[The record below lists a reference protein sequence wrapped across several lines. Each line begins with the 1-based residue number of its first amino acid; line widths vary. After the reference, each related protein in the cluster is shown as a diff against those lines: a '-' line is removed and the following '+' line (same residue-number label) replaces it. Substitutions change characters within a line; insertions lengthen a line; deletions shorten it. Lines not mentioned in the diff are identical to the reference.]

1 MPLRWIL
8 VVMFCQAGLA
18 FAQSTTQP
26 AGRMAADAARAQQI
40 RRWLG
45 ELADP
50 QASVRDRARE
60 ELMGLKV
67 KELTLLRAAIQEAKT
82 LEPSQ
87 TAALREIVTQV
98 YLASQSYERSDKGF
112 VGVVMSRISGRE
124 PGMDVVIES
133 RLPGFSGYR
142 WLRDGDAILDIQERP
157 MPQPMGQLAF
167 TNAISALKPGTVVH
181 LKVLRQGKEIRV
193 PVRLDARP
201 AMKLDED
208 AEDYQLRIEEM
219 VEERGAEAETYWR
232 ENFASLVDTSAKGQ

>member
-8 VVMFCQAGLA
+8 VVMVCQAGLV

-26 AGRMAADAARAQQI
+26 AGRMAADVARAQQI

-67 KELTLLRAAIQEAKT
+67 KELALLRAAIQEAKT

-98 YLASQSYERSDKGF
+98 YLASQSYDRLDNGF
-112 VGVVMSRISGRE
+112 VGIMMSRTSGRE
-124 PGMDVVIES
+124 PGMDVV
-133 RLPGFSGYR
+133 
-142 WLRDGDAILDIQERP
+142 
-157 MPQPMGQLAF
+157 
-167 TNAISALKPGTVVH
+167 V
-181 LKVLRQGKEIRV
+181 
-193 PVRLDARP
+193 
-201 AMKLDED
+201 
-208 AEDYQLRIEEM
+208 
-219 VEERGAEAETYWR
+219 
-232 ENFASLVDTSAKGQ
+232 